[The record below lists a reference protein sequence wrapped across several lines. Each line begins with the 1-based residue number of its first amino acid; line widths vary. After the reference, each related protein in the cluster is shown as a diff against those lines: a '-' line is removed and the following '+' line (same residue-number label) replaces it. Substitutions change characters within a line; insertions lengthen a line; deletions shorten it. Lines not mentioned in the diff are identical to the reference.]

1 MSLVQ
6 TVGKRT
12 AFEAKPGAATVG
24 GVTRR
29 AAQAVVASGLRLV
42 GAFLTRHARS
52 QLRRVEAAGTTL
64 HYNNV
69 TRHVML
75 RMTAL
80 YLLTHNR
87 RQLVK
92 NLYLCITKF
101 MLS

>member
-12 AFEAKPGAATVG
+12 AFEAKPGAAAVSS
-24 GVTRR
+24 VTRR
-29 AAQAVVASGLRLV
+29 TAQAVVATGLRLV

-52 QLRRVEAAGTTL
+52 QLRRVEAAGTAL

-69 TRHVML
+69 TRH
-75 RMTAL
+75 AL

-87 RQLVK
+87 RQLFK
-92 NLYLCITKF
+92 NLYLCIAKF
-101 MLS
+101 MSS